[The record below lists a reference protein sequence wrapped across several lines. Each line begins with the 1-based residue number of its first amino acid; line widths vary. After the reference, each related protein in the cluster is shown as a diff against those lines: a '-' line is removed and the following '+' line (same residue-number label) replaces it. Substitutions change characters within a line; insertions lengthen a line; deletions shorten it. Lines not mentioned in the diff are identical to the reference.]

1 MPLQLVEIM
10 VKSEADG
17 PQVVQRVQS
26 LSENSPFALHDV
38 QMTGPHAWTCTFII
52 SRPELV
58 VGFRSVAE
66 LLSRIAFEFE
76 VYRVERFEG
85 PT

>member
-10 VKSEADG
+10 VKSEVDG
-17 PQVVQRVQS
+17 PQVVQRVKS
-26 LSENSPFALHDV
+26 LSENSPFALHGV
-38 QMTGPHAWTCTFII
+38 EMTGPHVWTCTFII

-85 PT
+85 PV

>member
-1 MPLQLVEIM
+1 MPVHLVEII
-10 VKSEADG
+10 VKSGADG
-17 PQVVQRVQS
+17 PQVVERVQA
-26 LSENSPFALHDV
+26 LSAPSPLVLHDV
-38 QMTGPHAWTCTFII
+38 QMSGPNTWTCTFIL
-52 SRPELV
+52 SRPDIV

-85 PT
+85 PA

>member
-1 MPLQLVEIM
+1 MPIHLVEIM
-10 VKSEADG
+10 VKSEFDG
-17 PQVVQRVQS
+17 SQVVHRVQS
-26 LSENSPFALHDV
+26 LSAHSPFALHDV
-38 QMTGPHAWTCTFII
+38 QMSGPNEWTCTFVP
-52 SRPELV
+52 SRPQLV

-66 LLSRIAFEFE
+66 LLSRMSSEFE